1 MVKKY
6 MDTTIKTADERFAH
20 IIQDEEE
27 MLAYDRYMK
36 AACDRTSEINYA
48 RNEGREEG
56 LEEGRLVIAR
66 NLLAKGS
73 TVEFVHEITGLSLE
87 TIEKL

>member
-1 MVKKY
+1 

-56 LEEGRLVIAR
+56 REQGREDEKLIIAR

-73 TVEFVHEITGLSLE
+73 TVEFVHEITGLSLKE
-87 TIEKL
+87 IEKL

>member
-1 MVKKY
+1 

-48 RNEGREEG
+48 RNEEK
-56 LEEGRLVIAR
+56 LIIAR
-66 NLLAKGS
+66 NALAKGS

-87 TIEKL
+87 EIEKL